1 VAFFCLTSLA
11 KKGVEEWSNKMQR
24 HPMTKEGADA
34 LQQELQK
41 LKTVER
47 PKVSKAIAEAREHGD
62 LKENA
67 EYHAAR
73 EEQGLIEA
81 RIKLIEGL
89 LGSVQIIDVTKL
101 KPNGKVVFGSTVTVL
116 NLETDEE
123 VTYKIVGEEEADIKH
138 NKISVNSPIARAL
151 IAKEE
156 GDEVVVKA
164 PKGNIDYEIVEIQYI

>member
-1 VAFFCLTSLA
+1 LAFFCLTSLA

-116 NLETDEE
+116 NVETDEE